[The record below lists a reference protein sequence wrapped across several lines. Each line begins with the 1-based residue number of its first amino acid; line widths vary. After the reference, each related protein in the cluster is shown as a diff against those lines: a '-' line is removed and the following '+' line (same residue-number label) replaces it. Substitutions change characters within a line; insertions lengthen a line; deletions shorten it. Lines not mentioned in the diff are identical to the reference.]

1 MEIKLGTILC
11 ESFDNT
17 SEVKSFVNQ
26 VDEVILHTQFGG
38 KVRKTKRNKFKPV
51 MPVDKAVA
59 FVTEHSEWYS
69 KQLSFFVPAGD
80 SPDEFL
86 KFLAHPA
93 FIYFEYD
100 ESNKKDVTLSHV
112 SRILVERPD
121 IKIGL
126 VAPLSNISEATFRM
140 DDSELYGNSNIYL
153 CPVFGDGVV
162 SLGQTLSTLS
172 MEMPG
177 CIPFLLA
184 MSLDDKASF
193 ANILSEYEGLFAK
206 VVFWTPFTMHG
217 VSLEKKEVDTRIVPQ
232 NPNVTLYE
240 ALYPVVL
247 RESPRRGAKCKGTTV
262 RVGNTYRVVGIP
274 VLNMEMEFGQL
285 DTGEW
290 VALSDNGVLYFKE
303 TIL

>member
-1 MEIKLGTILC
+1 MEIKLGTILR

-17 SEVKSFVNQ
+17 SEVQSFVNS
-26 VDEVILHTQFGG
+26 VDEVILHAQFGG

-51 MPVDKAVA
+51 MPVDKASA
-59 FVTEHSEWYS
+59 FITEHPEWYS
-69 KQLSFFVPAGD
+69 KQVSFFVPAGD

-93 FIYFEYD
+93 FIYFECD
-100 ESNKKDVTLSHV
+100 ESNGKDVTTTVSKLLST
-112 SRILVERPD
+112 RPD

-126 VAPLSNISEATFRM
+126 VAPLSSISEATFRM

-153 CPVFGDGVV
+153 CPVFGDGVD

-172 MEMPG
+172 MDMPG

-217 VSLEKKEVDTRIVPQ
+217 VSLEKKEVDTRIVIEQ
-232 NPNVTLYE
+232 PNVTLYE
-240 ALYPVVL
+240 ALTPVV
-247 RESPRRGAKCKGTTV
+247 RRISPRRGSKSNGPIV
-262 RVGNTYRVVGIP
+262 RVGEIYRIVGTP
-274 VLNMEMEFGQL
+274 VLNMGMEFGQL

-290 VALSDNGVLYFKE
+290 IALSDNGVLYFKE